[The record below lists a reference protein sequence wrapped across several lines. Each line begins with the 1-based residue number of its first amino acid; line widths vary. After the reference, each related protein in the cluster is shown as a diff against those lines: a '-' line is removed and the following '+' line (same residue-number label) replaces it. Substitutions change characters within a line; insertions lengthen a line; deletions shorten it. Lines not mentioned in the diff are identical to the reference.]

1 LPPLHRHIQRAS
13 TPGTGPSRDPTPVA
27 PKSRGPTA
35 PPVQPRSVLVVSHD
49 LDGFLR
55 AKDRGLVASRY
66 RSWGSPRFA
75 ETRSHDPPPVTSS
88 LARRGCPSEDGQGG
102 NRGESGL
109 APRDAI
115 LTLRRVPPVRS
126 RTVSPRPVPPCRWE
140 PPFRV
145 EPSTS
150 RRCSACGVRLRPAPL
165 RAPNRSFLPWAC
177 VPFEVRRPPCLPSLR
192 TDRGRFARSSP
203 GGSPE
208 GASGRRP

>member
-75 ETRSHDPPPVTSS
+75 ETRSHGPWSNHRSGRSRAGVSRASLPATPSLPFEEFPPSAAVPCHHGLCLRAVGSHPFEWN
-88 LARRGCPSEDGQGG
+88 RRL
-102 NRGESGL
+102 RGV
-109 APRDAI
+109 A
-115 LTLRRVPPVRS
+115 LRAGSVCVRHPCGHRIVRS
-126 RTVSPRPVPPCRWE
+126 FHGLVSP
-140 PPFRV
+140 
-145 EPSTS
+145 S
-150 RRCSACGVRLRPAPL
+150 RSDVLRNLPG
-165 RAPNRSFLPWAC
+165 LPWGD
-177 VPFEVRRPPCLPSLR
+177 PQTRRP
-192 TDRGRFARSSP
+192 
-203 GGSPE
+203 
-208 GASGRRP
+208 ASGRP